1 MSQKSRRTRSQF
13 AKSDTSTHSTGGLPD
28 EGAGHRQ
35 ARLEHILLDEL
46 QSLIADEATDPS
58 LDGIKIL
65 AVHLSADGGHARV
78 AYAVAALLSREQEV
92 GRASKDGLVRATG
105 SCEPDWQTS
114 STSKSCRSLRSPSS
128 ALLRSETPRR
138 PLEMSPE
145 VIHAPSSL
153 AGSR

>member
-1 MSQKSRRTRSQF
+1 MSQESRRTRSQF

-46 QSLIADEATDPS
+46 QSLINDEATDPS

-105 SCEPDWQTS
+105 FLRARLAQLHLKKLPKLTFTFVGIAQVGNDKATGGDKAGGEP
-114 STSKSCRSLRSPSS
+114 C
-128 ALLRSETPRR
+128 
-138 PLEMSPE
+138 PE
-145 VIHAPSSL
+145 
-153 AGSR
+153 

>member
-46 QSLIADEATDPS
+46 QALINDEATDPS

-78 AYAVAALLSREQEV
+78 AYAVAALLSSEQEV

-105 SCEPDWQTS
+105 FLRARLAEQLHLKKLPKLTFTFVGIAQVGNHKATGGDESGGEP
-114 STSKSCRSLRSPSS
+114 C
-128 ALLRSETPRR
+128 
-138 PLEMSPE
+138 PE
-145 VIHAPSSL
+145 
-153 AGSR
+153 

>member
-46 QSLIADEATDPS
+46 QSLINDEATDPS

-105 SCEPDWQTS
+105 FLRARLAQLHLKKLPKLTFTFVGIAQNGSHDASGTGEPGGESC
-114 STSKSCRSLRSPSS
+114 
-128 ALLRSETPRR
+128 
-138 PLEMSPE
+138 PE
-145 VIHAPSSL
+145 
-153 AGSR
+153 